1 MTLLNLA
8 LLLGLVI
15 ASMSLAAVEA
25 AFYLVKRRR
34 IGRLAAQSPRAVLAH
49 AYLDDP
55 PSLLMPVHIGTY
67 TAHVAM
73 TILISSMLF
82 DVITHWSMLVA
93 FFVMLGYLLFFR
105 LTLPYALVRR
115 SPERS
120 LLLLLPAFDLY
131 ARAMGPLVNALRLR
145 AGSELNTEDSAVPPL
160 VPAVPPPPVHDPD
173 EARAVDSLARFAET
187 LVRDVMT
194 PRPDVVAIPAGTT
207 VGELRR
213 VMRETKYSRIAVFGE
228 NLDDIVGVA
237 EVRDLIDFDGA
248 PDEPLQPLVRPIL
261 VVPETK
267 HIDELLRELQAKRV
281 TFAAVVDEYGATVGV
296 ISVEDILEELVGE
309 IKDEHD
315 VDVEPIIVEPD
326 GAYLVEGRLSVPRLE
341 QALETVLD
349 DGKEVGTVGGLVTNA
364 FGRVPRAG
372 DHMQYQGFEIE
383 VVDAERKRVHR
394 VRFRR
399 LTPVQV
405 PPTDPKTVRHE

>member
-1 MTLLNLA
+1 MTFLS
-8 LLLGLVI
+8 LLLLVGLTAV
-15 ASMSLAAVEA
+15 SMSLAAVEA

-34 IGRLAAQSPRAVLAH
+34 IGRLASQNHRAVLAH

-55 PSLLMPVHIGTY
+55 PALLMPVHIGTY

-73 TILISSMLF
+73 TILTTSLLF
-82 DVITHWSMLVA
+82 DVLTHWSMLA
-93 FFVMLGYLLFFR
+93 TFFVMVVYLLFFR
-105 LTLPYALVRR
+105 LTIPYVLVRR

-120 LLLLLPAFDLY
+120 LLFLLPVFELY
-131 ARAMGPLVNALRLR
+131 ARSVSPLVRALRR
-145 AGSELNTEDSAVPPL
+145 RESFEPTSDDSSVPAL
-160 VPAVPPPPVHDPD
+160 VPAVPPPPVHDTD

-194 PRPDVVAIPAGTT
+194 PRPDIVAIAALST

-248 PDEPLQPLVRPIL
+248 PGEPLRPLVRPIL

-267 HIDELLRELQAKRV
+267 LIADLLRELQARRV

-296 ISVEDILEELVGE
+296 ISVEDIVEELVGE

-315 VDVEPIIVEPD
+315 VEVEPITVEPD
-326 GAYLVEGRLSVPRLE
+326 GAYLVAGRASLPRLE
-341 QALETVLD
+341 QALDTALHED
-349 DGKEVGTVGGLVTNA
+349 EEVGTVGGLVTNA

-372 DHMQYQGFEIE
+372 DHMQYRGFEIE
-383 VVDAERKRVHR
+383 VVEAERKRVNR

-399 LTPVQV
+399 LSHGQSRPDRSPERQA
-405 PPTDPKTVRHE
+405 

>member
-1 MTLLNLA
+1 MTVLSLA
-8 LLLGLVI
+8 LLLGLTIV
-15 ASMSLAAVEA
+15 SMTLATVEA
-25 AFYLVKRRR
+25 AFYQVKRRR
-34 IGRLAAQSPRAVLAH
+34 IGRLAPQNARALLAH

-55 PSLLMPVHIGTY
+55 PSLLMPIHVGMY

-73 TILISSMLF
+73 TILMTSLLF
-82 DVITHWSMLVA
+82 DFFTYWSMLAA
-93 FFVMLGYLLFFR
+93 FFAMLAYLLFFR
-105 LTLPYALVRR
+105 LTIPYALVRR

-120 LLLLLPAFDLY
+120 LLLLLPAFDVY
-131 ARAMGPLVNALRLR
+131 ARAVGPLVRALRRR
-145 AGSELNTEDSAVPPL
+145 AAPEGMSEDSAVPPL
-160 VPAVPPPPVHDPD
+160 VPAVPPPPVHDID

-194 PRPDVVAIPAGTT
+194 PRPDIVAIAADST

-248 PDEPLQPLVRPIL
+248 PDEPLRPLVRPIF

-267 HIDELLRELQAKRV
+267 LIAELLREQQEKRV

-296 ISVEDILEELVGE
+296 ISVEDIVEELVGE

-315 VDVEPIIVEPD
+315 IEVEPITVEPD
-326 GAYLVEGRLSVPRLE
+326 GAYLVEGRVSLPRLQ
-341 QALETVLD
+341 QALEATLD
-349 DGKEVGTVGGLVTNA
+349 EGEEVGTVGGLVTNA

-372 DHMQYQGFEIE
+372 DHMQYRGFEIE
-383 VVDAERKRVHR
+383 VVEAERKRVHR

-399 LTPVQV
+399 LTSGNGN
-405 PPTDPKTVRHE
+405 PPHARSAKP

>member
-1 MTLLNLA
+1 MTALYLA
-8 LLLGLVI
+8 LLLALAAV
-15 ASMSLAAVEA
+15 SMSLAAVEA

-34 IGRLAAQSPRAVLAH
+34 IGRLAPQNARAVLAH

-55 PSLLMPVHIGTY
+55 PALLMPVHIGTY

-73 TILISSMLF
+73 TILMSSMLF
-82 DVITHWSMLVA
+82 DVITHWSMLAA
-93 FFVMLGYLLFFR
+93 FFVMLGYLFFFR

-120 LLLLLPAFDLY
+120 LLLLLPAFDVY
-131 ARAMGPLVNALRLR
+131 ARAVRPLVTALRLR
-145 AGSELNTEDSAVPPL
+145 AAPEEVTEDSAVPPL
-160 VPAVPPPPVHDPD
+160 VPSVPPPPVHDTD

-187 LVRDVMT
+187 VVRDVMT
-194 PRPDVVAIPAGTT
+194 PRPDIVAIAVGST

-213 VMRETKYSRIAVFGE
+213 VMRETKYSRIALFGE

-237 EVRDLIDFDGA
+237 EVRDLIDFDGT
-248 PDEPLQPLVRPIL
+248 PEEPLRPLVRPIL

-267 HIDELLRELQAKRV
+267 HIAELLRELQAKRV

-296 ISVEDILEELVGE
+296 ISVEDIVEELVGE

-315 VDVEPIIVEPD
+315 VEVEPITVEGD
-326 GAYLVEGRLSVPRLE
+326 GAYLVEGRVSLPRL
-341 QALETVLD
+341 QQVLEATLD
-349 DGKEVGTVGGLVTNA
+349 DGDEVDTVGGLVTNA

-372 DHMQYQGFEIE
+372 DHMQYKGFEIE
-383 VVDAERKRVHR
+383 VVEAERKRVHR
-394 VRFRR
+394 VRFRK
-399 LTPVQV
+399 LVSASPA
-405 PPTDPKTVRHE
+405 DAKGGRHE

>member
-1 MTLLNLA
+1 MTFVYLA
-8 LLLGLVI
+8 LLLGLAVV
-15 ASMSLAAVEA
+15 SMTLSAVEA

-34 IGRLAAQSPRAVLAH
+34 IGRLVPLNPRAVLAH
-49 AYLDDP
+49 GYLDDP

-73 TILISSMLF
+73 TILMSSMLF
-82 DVITHWSMLVA
+82 DVIDQWSMLAA
-93 FFVMLGYLLFFR
+93 FFVMLGYLFFFR
-105 LTLPYALVRR
+105 LTIPYALVRR

-120 LLLLLPAFDLY
+120 LLFLLPAFDLY
-131 ARAMGPLVNALRLR
+131 ARGVGPLVNALRLR
-145 AGSELNTEDSAVPPL
+145 AAPEEITEDSSAPPL
-160 VPAVPPPPVHDPD
+160 VPAVPPPPVHDTD

-194 PRPDVVAIPAGTT
+194 PRPDIVAIPAATT

-213 VMRETKYSRIAVFGE
+213 VIRETKYSRIAVYGE
-228 NLDDIVGVA
+228 NLDDIVGAA
-237 EVRDLIDFDGA
+237 EVRDLIDFDGT
-248 PDEPLQPLVRPIL
+248 PEEPLQPLIRSIL

-267 HIDELLRELQAKRV
+267 HIAELLREFQAKRV

-315 VDVEPIIVEPD
+315 VEVEPITIEPD
-326 GAYLVEGRLSVPRLE
+326 GAYLVEGRLGVPRLE
-341 QALETVLD
+341 QALETALD
-349 DGKEVGTVGGLVTNA
+349 DGKEVGTVGGLVTNV

-372 DHMQYQGFEIE
+372 DHMQYKGFEIE
-383 VVDAERKRVHR
+383 VVEAERKRVHR

-399 LTPVQV
+399 LTPVQAG
-405 PPTDPKTVRHE
+405 PPDAKTARHE